1 MPAVQK
7 RLRTRSKK
15 PLMADERQLVTRTDL
30 RRGLVVNALTKP
42 INVVVPAA
50 VAVAALLTGVTW
62 LIAVAVVVYA
72 VLAVLTFFDEGEAE
86 KVGQRLY
93 GERGGGSKQKR
104 LDVRTLAGP
113 IGQQVQAAR
122 DCETRIQDTIAHS
135 DMSFAEVDGEVD
147 SLVRAVELIAQR
159 AQRIYDYLATQD
171 LNAIDG
177 RLAQLQG
184 SADPSA
190 QAIVKALTDQRNAL
204 TDLQGQLTSFYSR
217 IEQLVASLGTVNSQ
231 LVRMSVAS
239 EEEDQTELA
248 EQVRGLREQ
257 VDALSAGMKEAYGRA
272 PDTPEVTAP
281 PS

>member
-1 MPAVQK
+1 MPN
-7 RLRTRSKK
+7 
-15 PLMADERQLVTRTDL
+15 DRQLVTRTDL

-50 VAVAALLTGVTW
+50 VAVAALLIGVTW
-62 LIAVAVVVYA
+62 LIAVAAVVYA
-72 VLAVLTFFDEGEAE
+72 VLAMLTFFDEGEAE
-86 KVGQRLY
+86 KVGKRVY
-93 GERGGGSKQKR
+93 GDRGGGSKEKR
-104 LDVRTLAGP
+104 LDMRTLAPP
-113 IGQQVQAAR
+113 IARQVQSAR
-122 DCETRIQDTIAHS
+122 DSEKNIQETIQRS
-135 DMSFAEVDGEVD
+135 DVSFAEVDSEVD

-171 LNAIDG
+171 LNAIDS

-184 SADPSA
+184 SDDPSA
-190 QAIVKALTDQRNAL
+190 TAIVKALTDQRNAL
-204 TDLQGQLTSFYSR
+204 TELQGQLTSFYSR

-239 EEEDQTELA
+239 EDEDQTELA

-272 PDTPEVTAP
+272 PETPEVTAP
-281 PS
+281 PPG